1 MQWIPAEWNL
11 PIIKISGEGVFET
24 KENCAKLNT
33 AFTKKHNKNCVI
45 IFEGM
50 EYTPSEDPLYS
61 PCSELIQHLIS
72 EGYYVYAFVRD
83 TPPEGW
89 KVKTC
94 YFSKVPD
101 PSETTTKLMNVEY
114 NLGNFRK
121 KNLSIDKYTQMP
133 FTFTVVDMDLVNPTK
148 LDMQGDI
155 ESQLGD
161 NYICVIKK
169 PLDDDSGGLAAGG
182 GSLAAGGTN
191 GSAFRSRKDAGN
203 AQKESKQKLSKQKVS
218 KQKVE
223 DLQQLTQSINT
234 QIAPYTSSG
243 TLGVSKASAADAFS
257 ASLPTLSG
265 LPPPPGDQTLPSGLP
280 PPPPPGTSFGGTIRR
295 KPKSNL
301 TRRVR

>member
-114 NLGNFRK
+114 NLGNFHK
-121 KNLSIDKYTQMP
+121 KNQSIDKYKDMSV
-133 FTFTVVDMDLVNPTK
+133 TVVDMDLVNPTK

-169 PLDDDSGGLAAGG
+169 PLDDSGGLAAGG

-191 GSAFRSRKDAGN
+191 GSARYGAYRSRKDAGN
-203 AQKESKQKLSKQKVS
+203 SQKESKQKVS
-218 KQKVE
+218 KQRVSKQTGE

-234 QIAPYTSSG
+234 QLAPYTSSG
-243 TLGVSKASAADAFS
+243 PLGVRRGRAADALS

-265 LPPPPGDQTLPSGLP
+265 IPPPPGDQTT
-280 PPPPPGTSFGGTIRR
+280 PPPPGTSFGGTIRR

>member
-121 KNLSIDKYTQMP
+121 KNLSIDKYKDMSV
-133 FTFTVVDMDLVNPTK
+133 TVVDMDLVNPTK

-161 NYICVIKK
+161 NYICVIKQ

-191 GSAFRSRKDAGN
+191 GSAKYGPFRSRKDSGN
-203 AQKESKQKLSKQKVS
+203 AQKESKQKVS
-218 KQKVE
+218 KQRVSKQTGE

-234 QIAPYTSSG
+234 QLAPYTSSG
-243 TLGVSKASAADAFS
+243 PLGVRRGRAADALS

-265 LPPPPGDQTLPSGLP
+265 IPPPPGDQTT
-280 PPPPPGTSFGGTIRR
+280 PPPPGTSFGGTIRR